1 MDSAADDPS
10 QPAAAPPE
18 DRRGWWDWFVA
29 LHEARGHVHPLG
41 PSHAAAL
48 FGPGP
53 VLIVSF
59 ELADD
64 VHARLPA
71 RLPLGLEVARAEGWS
86 HLCLVATGPSWFRDP
101 DVWAAFDRLVDDGFF
116 EDFDE
121 VVFYGAGM
129 GGYAAAAFSVAA
141 PGATVVAVR
150 PQATLS
156 PDQAEWDDRF
166 LAARRLD
173 FTSRYGF
180 APDMAEGAERLFL
193 LYDPDDTR
201 DAMHA
206 ALFAR
211 PNVTRLRCRYLGP
224 RPEEALD
231 AMGLTADLLRLAGRG
246 RLTPR
251 TLRAAFRARRDHPAR
266 ILRLLARLTL
276 KSRADLATR
285 VARHVLR
292 PAPPRRP

>member
-1 MDSAADDPS
+1 MDPADDPS
-10 QPAAAPPE
+10 QPADAPPP
-18 DRRGWWDWFVA
+18 DRRAWWDWFVA
-29 LHEARGHVHPLG
+29 LHVARGWVQPLG
-41 PSHAAAL
+41 PQHVAAL
-48 FGPGP
+48 WGDGP

-59 ELADD
+59 DLADA

-71 RLPLGLEVARAEGWS
+71 RVPLGLEVARAEGWA
-86 HLCLVATGPSWFRDP
+86 HLCLVATGPTWFRDP
-101 DVWAAFDRLVDDGFF
+101 EVWASFDRLVDDGFF
-116 EDFDE
+116 EEYDE
-121 VVFYGAGM
+121 VVFHGAGM

-156 PDQAEWDDRF
+156 PDLAEWDDRH

-180 APDMAEGAERLFL
+180 APDMVEGAERLFL

-211 PNVTRLRCRYLGP
+211 PNVTRLRCRSLGP
-224 RPEEALD
+224 RPEEVLD
-231 AMGLTADLLRLAGRG
+231 AMGLTAELLRLAGHG

-251 TLRAAFRARRDHPAR
+251 SLRTAFRARRGHPAR
-266 ILRLLARLTL
+266 LLRLLARLTL
-276 KSRADLATR
+276 KGRSDLAAR
-285 VARHVLR
+285 VARHALR
-292 PAPPRRP
+292 PAPPG

>member
-1 MDSAADDPS
+1 MDPAADDPP
-10 QPAAAPPE
+10 QAPAAPPD
-18 DRRGWWDWFVA
+18 DRRAWWDWFVA
-29 LHEARGHVHPLG
+29 LHDGAGYFHPLG
-41 PSHAAAL
+41 PTHAAAL
-48 FGPGP
+48 LDDGPI
-53 VLIVSF
+53 LIVSF
-59 ELADD
+59 ELADA
-64 VHARLPA
+64 VHARRPA
-71 RLPLGLEVARAEGWS
+71 RVPLGLELARAEGWS
-86 HLCLVATGPSWFRDP
+86 HLCLLATGPTWFRDP
-101 DVWAAFDRLVDDGFF
+101 AVWAAFDRLVDDGFF

-156 PDQAEWDDRF
+156 PDLAEWDDRH

-193 LYDPDDTR
+193 LYDPDDSR

-211 PNVTRLRCRYLGP
+211 PNVTRLRCRHLGP
-224 RPEEALD
+224 RPEEELD
-231 AMGLTADLLRLAGRG
+231 AMGLTAELLRLAGRG

-266 ILRLLARLTL
+266 LLRLLSWLTL
-276 KSRADLATR
+276 RGRGGLAAR

-292 PAPPRRP
+292 PPPTR